1 MITLNKDRKLTK
13 YGHKRRETQD
23 TQDTGLTVNMNIKN
37 TNNIY
42 LINNNKYIL
51 LLYFIITYY

>member
-1 MITLNKDRKLTK
+1 MDTR
-13 YGHKRRETQD
+13 GQETHD

-51 LLYFIITYY
+51 LLYFIIIIITYY